1 MKVSELIEHLKTLPQ
16 DKTVVCQV
24 VPQEVGSGAWNMRF
38 EFADAPR
45 SDWMVVLSVS
55 HPDLLRLSPEIK
67 FGPNF

>member
-16 DKTVVCQV
+16 DRTIMCQV
-24 VPQEVGSGAWNMRF
+24 VPQERDAGAWNMRF
-38 EFADAPR
+38 EFAEVPA
-45 SDWMVVLSVS
+45 SDWLVVLSVS